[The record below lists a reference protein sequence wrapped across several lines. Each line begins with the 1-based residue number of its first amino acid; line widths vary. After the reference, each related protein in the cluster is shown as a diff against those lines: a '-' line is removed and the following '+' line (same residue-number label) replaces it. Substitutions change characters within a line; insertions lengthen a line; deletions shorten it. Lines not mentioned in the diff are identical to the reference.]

1 MVTLVVTVLEIQGE
15 RLVVVLRDGVF
26 DPMLCVSVAV
36 VCKDREITGVEDD
49 RGLDVVVF
57 EEERDAVCV
66 MVTLLVRVPTVRVA
80 DVEPV
85 LDDVALGKR
94 EVVAEPDMVAESV
107 SPVAEGEEEAE
118 TGEPVC
124 LGEADLRE
132 ETDALLVR
140 VGVRVPRMVTVSEA
154 VEVIVFVN
162 GLEDSVGVS
171 VDVFDDVMLRV
182 PVGHAVDV
190 REPCW
195 LFVVV
200 GVRRILGEAVDVA
213 VSVFELARLELRVE
227 LAVGVLLCGAERVN
241 EGDAEAVLVE
251 ATVRVPVRLATR
263 VTDALLV
270 RVEHGLAEDV
280 LEVAIVRVRLGE
292 AEDVL
297 DPFCD
302 AELVGE
308 EEDVFE
314 FVPEEDC
321 VLVDVIVF
329 EDVVEPVTVCD
340 RYEVIDCIGVAV
352 EDFVRREL
360 AVIAGVFTDV
370 LERMIDCVGKK
381 DRAAVFV
388 PVVVR
393 VDVFDWVDVDVSRT
407 PLKNSSRCSA

>member
-1 MVTLVVTVLEIQGE
+1 
-15 RLVVVLRDGVF
+15 
-26 DPMLCVSVAV
+26 
-36 VCKDREITGVEDD
+36 
-49 RGLDVVVF
+49 
-57 EEERDAVCV
+57 
-66 MVTLLVRVPTVRVA
+66 
-80 DVEPV
+80 
-85 LDDVALGKR
+85 
-94 EVVAEPDMVAESV
+94 
-107 SPVAEGEEEAE
+107 
-118 TGEPVC
+118 
-124 LGEADLRE
+124 
-132 ETDALLVR
+132 
-140 VGVRVPRMVTVSEA
+140 
-154 VEVIVFVN
+154 
-162 GLEDSVGVS
+162 
-171 VDVFDDVMLRV
+171 MLRV
-182 PVGHAVDV
+182 PVGHEVDV

-213 VSVFELARLELRVE
+213 VSVFELARLELMVE
-227 LAVGVLLCGAERVN
+227 LAVGVLLCGADRVN

-251 ATVRVPVRLATR
+251 ATVRVPVRLASR
-263 VTDALLV
+263 VKDALLV

-280 LEVAIVRVRLGE
+280 LEVAIDRVRLGE

-302 AELVGE
+302 AEFVGE

-360 AVIAGVFTDV
+360 EVIAGVFTDV
-370 LERMIDCVGKK
+370 LDTMIDCVGKK